1 MAEKSGKTEIFLHHL
16 IFASKKISINFNKFS
31 LYFHFIRSPYFYIFS
46 SKVTLFLTIIRFS
59 FARNFLKLEIH
70 EKLLKDCCFL
80 RILFNPSTFSLLL
93 SPKLFSSSFQQ
104 LWSGLELSL
113 IEIAENTWVQIAM
126 VMELNFPLI
135 LEQNVDWDEA

>member
-1 MAEKSGKTEIFLHHL
+1 MAEKSGKTEFFLHHL

-46 SKVTLFLTIIRFS
+46 SKVTLFLTITRFS

-70 EKLLKDCCFL
+70 EKLLKDCCLL

-104 LWSGLELSL
+104 L
-113 IEIAENTWVQIAM
+113 
-126 VMELNFPLI
+126 
-135 LEQNVDWDEA
+135 